1 MHLINSAGLCQFA
14 AFSYPWQFVPAFL
27 QAVTGWEFTL
37 ADCLTVGERIA
48 DVRHAFNLRDG
59 LNPLKY
65 RVPGRMIGEP
75 PLKTGN
81 VRGVTVDL
89 ATQVR
94 EFCQAMGWDPETA
107 MPSRKLEELGLAGV
121 ARDLGL

>member
-1 MHLINSAGLCQFA
+1 M
-14 AFSYPWQFVPAFL
+14 
-27 QAVTGWEFTL
+27 
-37 ADCLTVGERIA
+37 
-48 DVRHAFNLRDG
+48 
-59 LNPLKY
+59 
-65 RVPGRMIGEP
+65 
-75 PLKTGN
+75 KTGN